1 MTNIGYPGIS
11 LSRAP
16 GRLITVILSR
26 AKNLVEGI
34 DDSVS
39 QFYVYIMASYRGTLY
54 TGVTNDLTR
63 RVFEHRYKLLQGFT
77 KKYNISKL
85 VFYETTADVRSAI
98 EREKQIKGWLR
109 SKKVALIESLNP
121 YWLDLAKGWEE
132 DTTSPDTSLRS
143 A

>member
-1 MTNIGYPGIS
+1 M
-11 LSRAP
+11 
-16 GRLITVILSR
+16 ITVILSR

>member
-1 MTNIGYPGIS
+1 
-11 LSRAP
+11 
-16 GRLITVILSR
+16 LITVILSR